1 MGTGKSRQQMSDSKI
16 HLKSAII
23 AGLITPTKN
32 HTTLAITAQKHTYFQ
47 Y

>member
-1 MGTGKSRQQMSDSKI
+1 MSDFDL
-16 HLKSAII
+16 HLKSAKI

-32 HTTLAITAQKHTYFQ
+32 HMPLTITAQKHTYFQ